1 MKRWGRTQTMLM
13 LLMAAVFLGAFLTIS
28 TFTNRLLTTKQSTIL
43 MLERDRITE
52 ELELQFSTHAEALR
66 TVADLV
72 RNQPENDALIYAMM
86 ADMNQR
92 NESVYT
98 VYFGR
103 PDNTMINVSG
113 FVPPPDFDLTQ
124 RPWYI
129 AALES
134 DCVVTT
140 HAFLNATEDRMIV
153 TLTYAVYDGETLLGV
168 MAADID
174 LFTMQTLIAEKTVGD
189 AGYAF
194 LIDRQEHLIAHP
206 NIDLNALS
214 LIPASSMIDVSNM
227 PFSDVKMMSIFE
239 GEGEGAVTTQSVFC
253 GQFTLGVVMPASEF
267 YATRQLI
274 FMMSMAAL
282 LIVTTLGIGLALFQ
296 HHRVLKPV
304 QALLTDIGHINL
316 ATRLQYRLPI
326 KPEEQFK
333 ELRVALN
340 AVLETTENHYLHKMQ
355 AERSLLLE
363 GQRLKL
369 MMDASE
375 DILFQ
380 INRRKQYTRL
390 SGKKLA
396 IFGHPPEYYIGK
408 SILEVFGD
416 VALDRDC
423 IYDQVLN
430 GETKTYDWHT
440 TVSGQTVYFSTILS
454 PIRNEDGHIVGAAGV
469 ARDVTIEKER
479 HQEVERLSYQD
490 FLTGV
495 YNRRY
500 FSQTL
505 SDYNTESKMP
515 LGVFMIDV
523 NGLKIFNDVYGHET
537 GDLLLKKIAKT
548 LKNHLPRH
556 HVLARIG
563 GDEFAAVI
571 PNTDAK
577 SMQALQENMF
587 DQINQTQLKGIPL
600 SVSIGYDIKA
610 HSDTAIGAILK
621 TAENRMYR
629 HKLLE
634 GKKARHQMINI
645 MFEQLLEAFPHEREH
660 AKAVSRFAVA
670 MGQALDFNNDR
681 LKTLETAALYHDIGK
696 IALRRELLDK
706 TGRLTKEDRERL
718 KQHTETGYLLLR
730 AADAY
735 AAYAETALFHHEH
748 YDGSGYPQ
756 GIKGKDIPLFS
767 RIVCIAEAY
776 DAMTR
781 KTPYRPKPMSP
792 DVALAELHK
801 QSGKQFDPDLIEVF
815 SKQVTI

>member
-28 TFTNRLLTTKQSTIL
+28 TFTNRLLPTKQSTIL

-52 ELELQFSTHAEALR
+52 ELELQFSTYAEALR

-72 RNQPENDALIYAMM
+72 RNQPENDTLFYTMM

-129 AALES
+129 AALEA

-153 TLTYAVYDGETLLGV
+153 TLTYAVYDEETLLGV
-168 MAADID
+168 IAADID

-214 LIPASSMIDVSNM
+214 LIPASSMIDVTNM

-267 YATRQLI
+267 NATRQLM

-316 ATRLQYRLPI
+316 ATRLQYRLPV

-333 ELRVALN
+333 DLRVALN

-363 GQRLKL
+363 GQKLKL
-369 MMDASE
+369 MLDASE

-396 IFGHPPEYYIGK
+396 IFDHPPEYYIGK

-416 VALDRDC
+416 RALDRDR
-423 IYDQVLN
+423 IYDQVLE

-440 TVSGQTVYFSTILS
+440 TVAGQTVYFSTILS
-454 PIRNEDGHIVGAAGV
+454 PIRNEEGRIVGAAGI

-479 HQEVERLSYQD
+479 HQEIERLSYQD

-495 YNRRY
+495 QNRRY
-500 FSQTL
+500 FSKTL
-505 SDYNTESKMP
+505 SDYNTASKMP
-515 LGVFMIDV
+515 LGIFMIDV

-537 GDLLLKKIAKT
+537 GDLLLKTIAKT

-610 HSDTAIGAILK
+610 HSDTAVGAILK

-706 TGRLTKEDRERL
+706 TDRLTKEDRERL

-735 AAYAETALFHHEH
+735 ASYAETALFHHEH

-792 DVALAELHK
+792 EVALAELHK

-815 SKQVTI
+815 SKQVTL